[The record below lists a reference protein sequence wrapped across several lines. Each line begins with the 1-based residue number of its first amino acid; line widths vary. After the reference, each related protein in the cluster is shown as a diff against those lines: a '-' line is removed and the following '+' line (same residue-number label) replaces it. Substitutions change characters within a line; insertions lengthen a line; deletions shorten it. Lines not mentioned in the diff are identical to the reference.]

1 MASTL
6 LFLHFVGLMV
16 GATGSFASGL
26 LMRRALTLPEAEA
39 QTVRKLG
46 PLLANVSAVG
56 LVFLW
61 VTGPLL
67 VMTKWEGGFAALSL
81 LFDVKMIFAVLLTLT
96 VGAIHWVY
104 GEIRK
109 GRRERASL
117 LPKLGPLAGIT
128 SLLTV
133 LFAVLAF
140 S

>member
-1 MASTL
+1 MLTQSAIGGRPERPDDRRMAAPTRPD
-6 LFLHFVGLMV
+6 GGI
-16 GATGSFASGL
+16 GA
-26 LMRRALTLPEAEA
+26 
-39 QTVRKLG
+39 
-46 PLLANVSAVG
+46 SAVG
-56 LVFLW
+56 LAILW
-61 VTGPLL
+61 LTGPLL
-67 VMTKWEGGFAALSL
+67 VITKWEGGFAALPA
-81 LFDVKMIFAVLLTLT
+81 LFDVKMVFAVLLTLA

-117 LPKLGPLAGIT
+117 LPRLGPAAGIA

>member
-1 MASTL
+1 MASAL
-6 LFLHFVGLMV
+6 LFLHFFGLMV
-16 GATGSFASGL
+16 GATGGFASGL
-26 LMRRALTLPEAEA
+26 LMRRALSLPEAEA

-46 PLLANVSAVG
+46 PLLANVSALG
-56 LVFLW
+56 LAILW

-67 VMTKWEGGFAALSL
+67 VLAKWEGGFAALPA
-81 LFDVKMIFAVLLTLT
+81 LFEVKMVFAVLLTLA

-117 LPKLGPLAGIT
+117 LPRLGPLAGIA